1 MIRILQDE
9 GFVNSKNELL
19 FSMNI
24 FILPEKVGDFFLT
37 VTYIRCI
44 K

>member
-24 FILPEKVGDFFLT
+24 FILPEKVGDFS
-37 VTYIRCI
+37 
-44 K
+44 

>member
-19 FSMNI
+19 FSMNT
-24 FILPEKVGDFFLT
+24 FVLPGKVGDFFLT
-37 VTYIRCI
+37 VIYIRCI